1 MSGLFSRITDR
12 LQAGEAVVLCRI
24 IDASGSTPRGAG
36 ARMAVFQDGSTAG
49 TIGGGAV
56 ELRASQ
62 IGRELCE
69 EGGSRTCSFRLTPG
83 DIEDIGMICGGDV
96 TLLFQYLSPDQLPLV
111 REILAAMESGG
122 PSWLVTDLWEDGR
135 WEMTLDKAGDGP
147 LFTRRTMLREGE
159 PRRYVEPLCPAGC
172 VYIFGAGH
180 VGNALAR
187 LLHWIG
193 FQVTVFDDRPHALK
207 EELFPEGVRRILG
220 DYAHIDFPL
229 TREDCAVV
237 MSPGHKMD
245 YQILEQVLRTDAGY
259 IGCIGSRRKV
269 AATRELLL
277 KAGFSQEVI
286 DAIHSPIGLPI
297 GGETPEEIAVS
308 VAAELIAHRSG
319 KLSRHA

>member
-1 MSGLFSRITDR
+1 MSGLFSQIQAR
-12 LQAGEAVVLCRI
+12 LQTGESVVLCRI

-36 ARMAVFQDGSTAG
+36 ARMAVYQDGSTSG

-56 ELRASQ
+56 ELRSIR
-62 IGRELCE
+62 IGGELLQ
-69 EGGSRTCSFRLTPG
+69 EGGSRTCSFHLTPG

-96 TLLFQYLSPDQLPLV
+96 TLLFQYLSPDHLPL
-111 REILAAMESGG
+111 IQTITAAMEAGG

-135 WEMTLDKAGDGP
+135 WEMAVDKTGDGP
-147 LFTRRTMLREGE
+147 LFARRPMLQEGT
-159 PRRYVEPLCPAGC
+159 PRRYVEPLCAEGR

-187 LLHWIG
+187 LLDWIG
-193 FQVTVFDDRPHALK
+193 FSVTVFDDRPHAL
-207 EELFPEGVRRILG
+207 EESLFPEGVRRILG
-220 DYAHIDFPL
+220 DYGHIDLPL
-229 TREDCAVV
+229 AREDCAVV

-245 YQILEQVLRTDAGY
+245 FQILEQVLRTKAGY

-269 AATRELLL
+269 AATRALLL
-277 KAGFSQEVI
+277 EAGFSQEVI

-319 KLSRHA
+319 KLEQHG